1 MNGKRVQDLM
11 TLMWYASPS
20 PDEDKRRMMNLKAT
34 QMVPRTV
41 AKMLIVLLVAA
52 PVFAQTPNPPKP
64 STLPFSLAIQLLTD
78 PEGIDLGPY
87 MRSVYKSVK
96 EKALTTMPPS
106 VSSGDQGVVR
116 IRLRIQKDGT
126 LPSPTLPSI
135 ILSSGKKAL
144 DDNAMGAVSKAAPY
158 EHLPEQLSAPS
169 IELRLTFSYNI
180 TPQK

>member
-1 MNGKRVQDLM
+1 
-11 TLMWYASPS
+11 
-20 PDEDKRRMMNLKAT
+20 
-34 QMVPRTV
+34 MVLRAV
-41 AKMLIVLLVAA
+41 AKMLIMLLVAA
-52 PVFAQTPNPPKP
+52 PVFAQTPNPSKP

-96 EKALTTMPPS
+96 KKALATMTPS

-126 LPSPTLPSI
+126 LSSPNLPSI
-135 ILSSGKKAL
+135 ILSSGKKVL
-144 DDNAMGAVSKAAPY
+144 DDNAMGALSKAAPY

-169 IELRLTFSYNI
+169 IEVQLTFYYNVA
-180 TPQK
+180 PQK